1 MTLEKHGVERFPI
14 YGEDWPEMARF
25 QFGTISTPSALVACR
40 CLNTEMMWLTGG
52 QIHRV
57 WPDQSCVK
65 ALTPAAP
72 FEGSSLKKILH
83 FLFELE
89 AKTSRVNL
97 APIRTCAIVS
107 RRVGEATC

>member
-1 MTLEKHGVERFPI
+1 MGWNVSPSVVRIGQKV
-14 YGEDWPEMARF
+14 ARF
-25 QFGTISTPSALVACR
+25 QFGTTRTPSALVACR
-40 CLNTEMMWLTGG
+40 CLNTAMMRLTGG

-72 FEGSSLKKILH
+72 FEGSSLKNILH
-83 FLFELE
+83 LLFELE

-97 APIRTCAIVS
+97 APIKTCTT
-107 RRVGEATC
+107 GG